1 MSDSVARLREE
12 LGTALSSARL
22 IREKDG
28 VQVFQGCYGGRS
40 AFIKR
45 YLREDFLREI
55 DMYRLLNRLGVPTI
69 EVLSAGTRWIV
80 LEDLNESALW
90 RPAVDADLQDE
101 SITRALAAWYI
112 ALHDAGEGLPE
123 LRGMY
128 RETDVITKENVE
140 LLLHRLPS
148 GRKTFDQVAAHF
160 EELHSLIDGQET
172 TLTYN
177 DFFWTNMTVR
187 RDGTAAMMFDY
198 NLMGAGWR
206 LSDMNN
212 VTWSLAGPAKH
223 AFEEEYAALY
233 RARHGKRWEPGHQK
247 TLNDLVSML
256 VTLIFALR
264 RDAFPSWAES
274 SLRAA
279 EQQSFPLPF

>member
-1 MSDSVARLREE
+1 M
-12 LGTALSSARL
+12 
-22 IREKDG
+22 
-28 VQVFQGCYGGRS
+28 
-40 AFIKR
+40 
-45 YLREDFLREI
+45 I
-55 DMYRLLNRLGVPTI
+55 D
-69 EVLSAGTRWIV
+69 A
-80 LEDLNESALW
+80 
-90 RPAVDADLQDE
+90 
-101 SITRALAAWYI
+101 
-112 ALHDAGEGLPE
+112 
-123 LRGMY
+123 
-128 RETDVITKENVE
+128 
-140 LLLHRLPS
+140 
-148 GRKTFDQVAAHF
+148 
-160 EELHSLIDGQET
+160 QEC

-233 RARHGKRWEPGHQK
+233 RARHGNRWEPGSQK
-247 TLNDLVSML
+247 MLNDLVSML
-256 VTLIFALR
+256 VTLVFALR

-279 EQQSFPLPF
+279 EQQTFPMPF